1 MEKGEADE
9 VMKGIKKKKTNW
21 NSWSFLRLIYFLII
35 NTLS

>member
-9 VMKGIKKKKTNW
+9 VMKGIKKKNW

-35 NTLS
+35 NTIS

>member
-9 VMKGIKKKKTNW
+9 VMKGIKKKKNW

-35 NTLS
+35 NTIS